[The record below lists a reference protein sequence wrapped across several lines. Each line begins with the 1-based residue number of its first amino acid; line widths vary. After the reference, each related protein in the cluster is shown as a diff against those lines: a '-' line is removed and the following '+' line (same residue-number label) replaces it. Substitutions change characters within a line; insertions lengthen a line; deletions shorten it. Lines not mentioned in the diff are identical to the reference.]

1 MACLVSLLPGKIPKG
16 EKASM
21 KNEYCYDEKRIFL
34 VILALI
40 SGVTPCS
47 AVDDV
52 RKVGTPVADAPF
64 DTQSNEEKGL
74 ESVTS
79 LVQDESF
86 KLDLASDIQ
95 PAGKLFSAIFKCR
108 ISGLRRKTNIRT
120 SINAID

>member
-1 MACLVSLLPGKIPKG
+1 MVKKRKRALEAL
-16 EKASM
+16 E
-21 KNEYCYDEKRIFL
+21 KNE
-34 VILALI
+34 ALI

-95 PAGKLFSAIFKCR
+95 PAGKLFPAIFKCR